1 MHLCVCECGEGVIS
15 SKENVN
21 KRVKDFIEN
30 IFWICLYDLKGK
42 ICAKIEN
49 LDKGLNL
56 RPIPGIIVQVLFKCT
71 KSMPLP

>member
-1 MHLCVCECGEGVIS
+1 MCVCVSVGGGLFQEVKI

-56 RPIPGIIVQVLFKCT
+56 RPIPGI
-71 KSMPLP
+71 

>member
-1 MHLCVCECGEGVIS
+1 MHLFVCVCVCKCGGGLFQEVKI

-56 RPIPGIIVQVLFKCT
+56 RPIPGI
-71 KSMPLP
+71 